1 MGKRYAWFAGA
12 LAAAILW
19 STSPVEAETILLVP
33 QDDRPVSL
41 AYTVDTAEGAG
52 YTVITPPAYMISGRN
67 YHGEPDAIWQW
78 VKENANRA
86 DIMVLST
93 DTLVYGGLV
102 DSRKHD
108 LPVNTLLRRTQE
120 LRQLHENNPNVPIYA
135 FGTVMRSPRASGG
148 GVEPPYYDTFG
159 PTIFQIA
166 ALQDKLDA
174 GQLTTEEQTQLFQLQ
189 ASVPIEYLQDWFTR
203 RQKNMEVNRALID
216 ETRNGVF
223 RYFALGH
230 DDTSTLSQ
238 SALESRYLK
247 QYSKGLSDRTY
258 GSFPG
263 ADQLA
268 LLLIARAHV
277 DLNHLKPSFQTIYPL
292 GGAGDTV
299 PHYEDQSVAKTIAE
313 HVIAVGGTM
322 EVKGKPDILLAVNTP
337 LGTVTGE
344 SEAFEN
350 FPMIS
355 ASTNAFLDQ
364 IETAINQNVP
374 VTIADISYSNGAD
387 NTFVYGLYKRGL
399 LYKVDAYNGWNT
411 ASNTVG
417 YAIAQGVLG
426 KNMPEQAHR
435 DMLTQQYLDN
445 WAYQANIRKDIYRMQ
460 DSIRVDNVR
469 YTGTL
474 NEKLEEYMGE
484 RVQDFAE
491 KYLQIDPRTVSARF
505 PWGRLFETEI
515 TVYDQ
520 PVAPLQK
527 ELRLQRE
534 AEAKAKAEAEAKAK
548 AEAEAKAKAQAANP
562 AAAQTAPAA
571 QPAAGTVPVTK
582 EQ

>member
-1 MGKRYAWFAGA
+1 MIVGKSHAWFAGA
-12 LAAAILW
+12 LAAAVLW
-19 STSPVEAETILLVP
+19 TSSPVSAETILLVP

-41 AYTVDTAEGAG
+41 SYTVDTAEGAG
-52 YTVITPPAYMISGRN
+52 YDVITPPEYMISGKN
-67 YHGEPDAIWQW
+67 YHGEPDLIWNW

-93 DTLVYGGLV
+93 DTLIYGGLV

-108 LPVNTLLRRTQE
+108 LPTSTLLKRTKD
-120 LRQLHENNPNVPIYA
+120 LRALHESNPNVPIYA

-148 GVEPPYYDTFG
+148 GVEPAYYDTFG

-174 GQLTTEEQTQLFQLQ
+174 GQLSTDEQAQLIQLQ
-189 ASVPIEYLQDWFTR
+189 AQVPIEYLQDWFTR

-216 ETRNGVF
+216 ETRAGVF

-247 QYSKGLSDRTY
+247 AYSKGLSDKVY

-277 DLNHLKPSFQTIYPL
+277 DINNLQPSFEVIYPL

-313 HVIAVGGTM
+313 HVLAVGGTM
-322 EVKGKPDILLAVNTP
+322 VTKGQPDILLAVNTP

-364 IETAINQNVP
+364 IEASINKKVA
-374 VTIADISYSNGAD
+374 VSVADIAYSNGAD

-426 KNMPEQAHR
+426 KNMQTQEHR
-435 DMLTQQYLDN
+435 NMLTQQYLDN

-460 DSIRVDNVR
+460 EDIRVDNVR

-474 NEKLEEYMGE
+474 NEKLEAYMGE
-484 RVQDFAE
+484 RIQDFAE
-491 KYLQIDPRTVSARF
+491 KYLEINPRTVEARF

-515 TVYDQ
+515 IVHDQ

-548 AEAEAKAKAQAANP
+548 AEAEAKAKAE
-562 AAAQTAPAA
+562 AAAKAKGTNEPTS
-571 QPAAGTVPVTK
+571 AGDVPVTK

>member
-1 MGKRYAWFAGA
+1 MGKSHAWFAGA
-12 LAAAILW
+12 LAAAVLW
-19 STSPVEAETILLVP
+19 TSSPVSAETILLVP

-41 AYTVDTAEGAG
+41 SYTVDTAEGAG
-52 YTVITPPAYMISGRN
+52 YDVITPPEYMISGKN
-67 YHGEPDAIWQW
+67 YHGEPDLIWNW

-93 DTLVYGGLV
+93 DTLIYGGLV

-108 LPVNTLLRRTQE
+108 LPTSTLLKRTKD
-120 LRQLHENNPNVPIYA
+120 LRALHESNPNVPIYA

-148 GVEPPYYDTFG
+148 GVEPAYYDTFG

-174 GQLTTEEQTQLFQLQ
+174 GQLSTDEQAQLIQLQ
-189 ASVPIEYLQDWFTR
+189 AQVPIEYLQDWFTR

-216 ETRNGVF
+216 ETRAGVF

-247 QYSKGLSDRTY
+247 AYSKGLSDKVY

-277 DLNHLKPSFQTIYPL
+277 DINNLQPSFEVIYPL

-313 HVIAVGGTM
+313 LVLAVGGTM
-322 EVKGKPDILLAVNTP
+322 VTKGQPDILLAVNTP

-364 IETAINQNVP
+364 IEASINKKVA
-374 VTIADISYSNGAD
+374 VSVADIAYSNGAD

-426 KNMPEQAHR
+426 KNMQTQEHR
-435 DMLTQQYLDN
+435 NMLTQQYLDN

-460 DSIRVDNVR
+460 EDIRVDNVR

-474 NEKLEEYMGE
+474 NEKLEAYMGE
-484 RVQDFAE
+484 RIQDFAE
-491 KYLQIDPRTVSARF
+491 KYLEINPRTVEARF

-515 TVYDQ
+515 IVHDQ

-548 AEAEAKAKAQAANP
+548 AEAEAKAKAE
-562 AAAQTAPAA
+562 AAAKAKGTNEPTS
-571 QPAAGTVPVTK
+571 AGDVPVTK

>member
-1 MGKRYAWFAGA
+1 MGKSHAWFAGA
-12 LAAAILW
+12 LAAAVLW
-19 STSPVEAETILLVP
+19 TSSPVSAETILLVP

-41 AYTVDTAEGAG
+41 SYTVDTAEGAG
-52 YTVITPPAYMISGRN
+52 YDVITPPEYMISGKN
-67 YHGEPDAIWQW
+67 YHGEPDLIWNW

-93 DTLVYGGLV
+93 DTLIYGGLV

-108 LPVNTLLRRTQE
+108 LPTSTLLKRTKD
-120 LRQLHENNPNVPIYA
+120 LRALHESNPNVPIYA

-148 GVEPPYYDTFG
+148 GVEPAYYDTFG

-174 GQLTTEEQTQLFQLQ
+174 GQLSTDEQAQLIQLQ
-189 ASVPIEYLQDWFTR
+189 AQVPIEYLQDWFTR

-216 ETRNGVF
+216 ETRAGVF

-247 QYSKGLSDRTY
+247 AYSKGLSDKVY

-277 DLNHLKPSFQTIYPL
+277 DINNLQPSFEVIYPL

-313 HVIAVGGTM
+313 HVLAVGGTM
-322 EVKGKPDILLAVNTP
+322 VTKGQPDILLAVNTP

-364 IETAINQNVP
+364 IEASINKKVA
-374 VTIADISYSNGAD
+374 VSVADIAYSNGAD
-387 NTFVYGLYKRGL
+387 NTFVYGVYKRGL

-426 KNMPEQAHR
+426 KNMQTQEHR
-435 DMLTQQYLDN
+435 NMLTQQYLDN

-460 DSIRVDNVR
+460 EDIRVDNVR

-474 NEKLEEYMGE
+474 NEKLEAYMGE
-484 RVQDFAE
+484 RIQDFAE
-491 KYLQIDPRTVSARF
+491 KYLEINPRTVEARF

-515 TVYDQ
+515 IVHDQ

-548 AEAEAKAKAQAANP
+548 AEAEAKAKAE
-562 AAAQTAPAA
+562 AAAKAKGTNEPTS
-571 QPAAGTVPVTK
+571 AGDVPVTK

>member
-67 YHGEPDAIWQW
+67 YHGEADAIWQW
-78 VKENANRA
+78 VEENANRA

-108 LPVNTLLRRTQE
+108 LPTNTLLRRTQE
-120 LRQLHENNPNVPIYA
+120 LKQLHESNPNVPIYA

-174 GQLTTEEQTQLFQLQ
+174 GQLTTEEQAQLYQLQ

-216 ETRNGVF
+216 ETRNGTF
-223 RYFALGH
+223 KYFALGH

-247 QYSKGLSDRTY
+247 AYSKGLPDRTY

-277 DLNHLKPSFQTIYPL
+277 DLHNLKPTFETIYPL
-292 GGAGDTV
+292 GGGGDTM
-299 PHYEDQSVAKTIAE
+299 PHYEDQSVVKTIAE

-322 EVKGKPDILLAVNTP
+322 EVKGKPDVLLAVNTP

-355 ASTNAFLDQ
+355 PSTNAFLDQ
-364 IETAINQNVP
+364 IEAAINQNVA
-374 VTIADISYSNGAD
+374 VSVADISYSNGAD

-426 KNMPEQAHR
+426 KAMNEQAHR

>member
-1 MGKRYAWFAGA
+1 MGKSYAWFAGA
-12 LAAAILW
+12 LAAAVLW
-19 STSPVEAETILLVP
+19 TSSPVSAETILLVP

-41 AYTVDTAEGAG
+41 SYTVDTAEGAG

-67 YHGEPDAIWQW
+67 YHGEPDLIWNW

-93 DTLVYGGLV
+93 DTLIYGGLV

-108 LPVNTLLRRTQE
+108 LPTSTLLRRTQD
-120 LRQLHENNPNVPIYA
+120 LRSLHESNPNVPIYA

-159 PTIFQIA
+159 PRIFQIA

-174 GQLTTEEQTQLFQLQ
+174 GQLSTEEQAQLIQLQ
-189 ASVPIEYLQDWFTR
+189 AQVPIEYLQDWFTR

-216 ETRNGVF
+216 ETKAGVF

-247 QYSKGLSDRTY
+247 SYSKGLSDKVY

-277 DLNHLKPSFQTIYPL
+277 DLHNLQPSFEVIYPL

-313 HVIAVGGTM
+313 HVVAVGGTM
-322 EVKGKPDILLAVNTP
+322 TSKGQPDILLAVNTP

-364 IETAINQNVP
+364 IEGAINKNVP
-374 VTIADISYSNGAD
+374 VSVADISYSNGAD

-399 LYKVDAYNGWNT
+399 LYKLDAYNGWNT

-417 YAIAQGVLG
+417 YSIAQGVLG
-426 KNMPEQAHR
+426 KAMDTDHHR
-435 DMLTQQYLDN
+435 QMLTQQYLDN
-445 WAYQANIRKDIYRMQ
+445 WAYQANVRKDIYRMQ
-460 DSIRVDNVR
+460 EDIRVDNVR

-474 NEKLEEYMGE
+474 NDKLEAYMGE
-484 RVQDFAE
+484 RIQDFAE
-491 KYLQIDPRTVSARF
+491 KYLEINPRTVSARF

-548 AEAEAKAKAQAANP
+548 AEAEAKAKAEAAAKANGNNGQAA
-562 AAAQTAPAA
+562 
-571 QPAAGTVPVTK
+571 GSVPVTK

>member
-1 MGKRYAWFAGA
+1 MGKSHAWFAGA
-12 LAAAILW
+12 LAAAVLW
-19 STSPVEAETILLVP
+19 TSSPVSAETILLVP

-41 AYTVDTAEGAG
+41 SYTVDTAEGAG
-52 YTVITPPAYMISGRN
+52 YDVITPPEYMISGKN
-67 YHGEPDAIWQW
+67 YHGEPDLIWNW

-93 DTLVYGGLV
+93 DTLIYGGLV

-108 LPVNTLLRRTQE
+108 LPTSTLLKRTKD
-120 LRQLHENNPNVPIYA
+120 LRALHESNPNVPIYA

-148 GVEPPYYDTFG
+148 GVEPAYYDTFG

-174 GQLTTEEQTQLFQLQ
+174 GQLSTDEQAQLIQLQ
-189 ASVPIEYLQDWFTR
+189 AQVPIEYLQDWFTR

-216 ETRNGVF
+216 ETRAGVF

-247 QYSKGLSDRTY
+247 AYSKGLSDKVY

-277 DLNHLKPSFQTIYPL
+277 DINNLQPSFEVIYPL

-313 HVIAVGGTM
+313 HVLAVGGTM
-322 EVKGKPDILLAVNTP
+322 VTKGQPDILLAVNTP

-364 IETAINQNVP
+364 IEASINKKVA
-374 VTIADISYSNGAD
+374 VSVADIAYSNGAD

-426 KNMPEQAHR
+426 KNMQTQEHR
-435 DMLTQQYLDN
+435 NMLTQQYLDN

-460 DSIRVDNVR
+460 EDIRVDNVR

-474 NEKLEEYMGE
+474 NEKLEAYMGE
-484 RVQDFAE
+484 RIQDFAE
-491 KYLQIDPRTVSARF
+491 KYLEINPRTVEARF

-515 TVYDQ
+515 IVHDQ

-548 AEAEAKAKAQAANP
+548 AEAEAKAKAE
-562 AAAQTAPAA
+562 AAAKAKGTNEPTS
-571 QPAAGTVPVTK
+571 AGDVPVTK

>member
-1 MGKRYAWFAGA
+1 MGKSHAWFAGA

-19 STSPVEAETILLVP
+19 TSSPVLAETILLVP

-41 AYTVDTAEGAG
+41 SYTVDTAEGAG
-52 YTVITPPAYMISGRN
+52 YDVITPPEYMISGEN
-67 YHGEPDAIWQW
+67 YHGEPDLIWNW

-93 DTLVYGGLV
+93 DTLIYGGLV

-108 LPVNTLLRRTQE
+108 LPTSTLLKRTKD
-120 LRQLHENNPNVPIYA
+120 LRALHESNPNVPIYA

-148 GVEPPYYDTFG
+148 GVEPAYYDTFG

-174 GQLTTEEQTQLFQLQ
+174 GQLSTDEQAQLIQLQ
-189 ASVPIEYLQDWFTR
+189 AQVPIEYLQDWFTR

-216 ETRNGVF
+216 ETRAGVF

-247 QYSKGLSDRTY
+247 AYSKGLSDKVY

-277 DLNHLKPSFQTIYPL
+277 DINNLQPSFEVIYPL

-313 HVIAVGGTM
+313 HVVAVRGTM
-322 EVKGKPDILLAVNTP
+322 VTKGQPDILLAVNTP

-364 IETAINQNVP
+364 IEASINKK
-374 VTIADISYSNGAD
+374 VTVSVADIAYSNGAD

-426 KNMPEQAHR
+426 KNMETQEHHN
-435 DMLTQQYLDN
+435 MLTQQYLDN

-460 DSIRVDNVR
+460 EDIRVDNVR

-474 NEKLEEYMGE
+474 NKKLEAYMGE
-484 RVQDFAE
+484 RIQDFAE
-491 KYLQIDPRTVSARF
+491 KYLEINPRTVEARF

-515 TVYDQ
+515 IVHDQ

-548 AEAEAKAKAQAANP
+548 AEAEAKAKAE
-562 AAAQTAPAA
+562 AAAKAKGTNEPAS
-571 QPAAGTVPVTK
+571 AGDVPVTK

>member
-1 MGKRYAWFAGA
+1 MGKSHAWFAGA
-12 LAAAILW
+12 LAAAVLW
-19 STSPVEAETILLVP
+19 TSSPVSAETILLVP

-41 AYTVDTAEGAG
+41 SYTVDTAEGAG
-52 YTVITPPAYMISGRN
+52 YDVITPPEYMISGKN
-67 YHGEPDAIWQW
+67 YHGEPDLIWNW

-93 DTLVYGGLV
+93 DTLIYGGLV

-108 LPVNTLLRRTQE
+108 LPTSTLLKRTE
-120 LRQLHENNPNVPIYA
+120 DLKALHDSHPNVPIYA

-148 GVEPPYYDTFG
+148 GVEPAYYDTFG

-174 GQLTTEEQTQLFQLQ
+174 GQLSSDEQAQLIQLQ
-189 ASVPIEYLQDWFTR
+189 AQVPIEYLQDWFTR

-216 ETRNGVF
+216 EARAGVF

-247 QYSKGLSDRTY
+247 AYSKGLSDKTY

-277 DLNHLKPSFQTIYPL
+277 DINNLQPSFEVIYPL

-299 PHYEDQSVAKTIAE
+299 PHYEDQTVAKTIAE
-313 HVIAVGGTM
+313 HVVAVGGTM
-322 EVKGKPDILLAVNTP
+322 VTKGQPDILLAVNTP

-364 IETAINQNVP
+364 IETAINKKVP
-374 VTIADISYSNGAD
+374 VSIADIAYSNGAD

-426 KNMPEQAHR
+426 KNMDTQHHSN
-435 DMLTQQYLDN
+435 MLTQQYLDN

-460 DSIRVDNVR
+460 EDIRVDNVR

-474 NEKLEEYMGE
+474 NEKLEAYMGE
-484 RVQDFAE
+484 RIQDFAE

-520 PVAPLQK
+520 PIAPLQK

-548 AEAEAKAKAQAANP
+548 AEAEAKAKAAANGNN
-562 AAAQTAPAA
+562 APAS
-571 QPAAGTVPVTK
+571 AGAVQVTK